1 MIMKKQR
8 VWSTS
13 VVIVGVN
20 LLILIVMMG
29 MSESLNY
36 LQEVK
41 LKENVQGGED
51 ELK

>member
-1 MIMKKQR
+1 M
-8 VWSTS
+8 
-13 VVIVGVN
+13 VIVGVN